1 MSTAGELLG
10 EGAAQL
16 ASAAIERPRFEAR
29 LLLEAATGQDRTSL
43 LAGPGQAVGKAQ
55 TEEFRRLVQRRAGH
69 EPMAYILGRA
79 EFWSL
84 EFAVG
89 PGILVPRPDTET
101 LVEHALR
108 LFPHRDRALRLL
120 DIGTGSGCLIVTLLR
135 QYPAAL
141 AVATD
146 VSAVALGCARRN
158 AVSLGVSPRLDLVRC
173 AWASALA
180 GPFDLVVSNPPYIA
194 TAEIARLMPEVGVH
208 EPCLALDGG
217 PDGLAAYRAILADLP
232 RLLAPDGVAL
242 LEIGHDQAASVT
254 ALAGAWRTATHRD
267 LAGIARCLELS
278 APP

>member
-120 DIGTGSGCLIVTLLR
+120 DIGTGSGCR
-135 QYPAAL
+135 
-141 AVATD
+141 
-146 VSAVALGCARRN
+146 AR
-158 AVSLGVSPRLDLVRC
+158 SD
-173 AWASALA
+173 
-180 GPFDLVVSNPPYIA
+180 
-194 TAEIARLMPEVGVH
+194 
-208 EPCLALDGG
+208 
-217 PDGLAAYRAILADLP
+217 
-232 RLLAPDGVAL
+232 AL
-242 LEIGHDQAASVT
+242 LTI
-254 ALAGAWRTATHRD
+254 
-267 LAGIARCLELS
+267 
-278 APP
+278 APPFSRKIGSTLRVART